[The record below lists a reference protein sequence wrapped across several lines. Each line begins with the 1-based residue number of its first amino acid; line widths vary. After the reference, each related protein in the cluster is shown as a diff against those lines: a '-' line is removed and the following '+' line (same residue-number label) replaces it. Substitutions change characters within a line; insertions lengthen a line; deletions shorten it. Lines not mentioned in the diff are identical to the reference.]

1 MLNLFKLHH
10 MIFINFDF
18 IDNAVK
24 IKRKGGI
31 SIIFPLN
38 YLLIYCDKNKH
49 IFKYVILF
57 NEL

>member
-1 MLNLFKLHH
+1 
-10 MIFINFDF
+10 MIFINFNF